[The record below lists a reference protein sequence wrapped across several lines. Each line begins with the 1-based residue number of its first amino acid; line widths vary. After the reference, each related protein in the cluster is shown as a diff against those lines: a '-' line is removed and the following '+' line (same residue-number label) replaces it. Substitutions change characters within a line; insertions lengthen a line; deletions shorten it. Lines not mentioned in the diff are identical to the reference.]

1 MSYLQCSTIK
11 EIEVLMKEPF
21 RFVGSITTLFEND
34 MTIAKRIM
42 DVVSEIKRNSEE
54 ISNRP

>member
-1 MSYLQCSTIK
+1 
-11 EIEVLMKEPF
+11 MKEPF
-21 RFVGSITTLFEND
+21 RSVGSITTLFEND

-54 ISNRP
+54 IA